1 MRETLKFISDYNL
14 FGFLPLDKTLHFFF
28 GMWLTMLLR
37 SYRVRFK
44 IIFSVLI
51 GLELIKETYDSFYLE
66 STLLEHCLDFVVT
79 LLYPIILLG
88 VVELKKRLPK
98 E

>member
-14 FGFLPLDKTLHFFF
+14 FGFLPLDKTLHFAF

-37 SYRVRFK
+37 SYRISFK
-44 IIFSVLI
+44 IIFAVLI
-51 GLELIKETYDSFYLE
+51 GLELVKEFYDSFYLG
-66 STLLEHCLDFVVT
+66 STLLEHFLDFIIT